1 MAFNWEDYE
10 VVNND
15 NNTSN
20 NFNWDDYEVAD
31 VPNQNT
37 KVLTGGVKKNAINYN
52 YDDILNNPNLSKE
65 QKVAE
70 IKKRGEEINKQIDRE
85 HRQALGRIGLGAT
98 MQGLSALPINKIPI
112 VGSALGGA
120 LFDAGGAIME
130 GASGKE
136 ILQRAGRGAAA
147 GATVEGA
154 IRAIPIVG
162 KPLAQSKV
170 GRTVIDKSNEA
181 LKPLLESNIAK
192 NIGNVL
198 TKEITVSKPKPQ
210 VAKEV
215 IEEVQP
221 TQQVIEEV
229 TEQPK
234 INLNTLKSNIRANKF
249 EDKKIETI
257 KHRYKNAYYTT
268 NADPVNADFI
278 KSEREFNNIITEISK
293 NPEKLNDNAYV
304 NELENRVQ
312 KIIDNTPYGNEAEVA
327 TPYWE
332 KFWKAVDDGYNYNEF
347 KANRGKKAP
356 QQLDDVIPE
365 QVSGDIKKRSLQQSV
380 LEAKGTPKEVKEI
393 IKEDM
398 PTYEVMHN
406 KDLIKQATQELAGN
420 FGNEFVRL
428 ASAKDF
434 DALDYEKSRQIAKTL
449 FDNGDYQRAVDLID
463 NVSENATKKGQAI
476 QALSLWSNM
485 SPEGAVYK
493 AQKLVKEYNKKNP
506 KKPIQLTDENIDT
519 IRKLQSEALNT
530 ADELERN
537 QAMAR
542 SAKYMTDLIPKGFV
556 KKLKAY
562 RNISMLLNPKTLGR
576 NIVGNVVFNITDT
589 GSKGLAALIDRGL
602 SKFTGRRTR
611 VAPDLGTY
619 GKGLVQGAKTGY
631 QEALQGIDTR
641 GLGQRFDLGSG
652 RIFNGGNTER
662 TTIAD
667 IIKAQKGNKLNTTK
681 QYFKEL
687 LPKSRIGQAISQKSL
702 QPLENIP
709 SDLMNS
715 LETALDVG
723 LRTPDRAFYDATFAE
738 SVQNMM
744 KAQGLKEPTQEILER
759 AEQEALESV
768 FQNQSNI
775 SDFALGLRSGFNK
788 IGTQDF
794 GLGDV
799 LIPYAQTPANLT
811 QQAINYS
818 PLGLVK
824 GGWNLSRGDQ
834 RQASLDI
841 ARSLIGSGLIG
852 GGYGL
857 AKAGLT
863 TPSQFDEN
871 YTRNKT
877 IRENLQPLGI
887 RPDQLGNMWYA
898 PFQPI
903 SSPIAAGTAMAYG
916 DNPIF
921 AGFNTV
927 VDQPY
932 LQGVTRGLRDLQEG
946 NWADAAV
953 NVVSSIPSQFVPTFA
968 SQIAQSI
975 DPYQRQTYDP
985 NKLQY
990 GLNSAIAKIPFASK
1004 TLPER
1009 IDVTG
1014 KPIERYSSKGAKR
1027 LFDIFLNPTF
1037 INEKTDDPVLSELK
1051 YIYDQTKETSH
1062 FMPTV
1067 DRTLDFTDVDG
1078 NKQKIKLTGREL
1090 SEYQRELG
1098 QRMYDE
1104 FNYVMDLPEY
1114 TNADDYGKI
1123 KLLEKAKKLVKDEVD
1138 NEMWNKKKQY
1148 KKSSYTKGN

>member
-1 MAFNWEDYE
+1 MAFNWDDYE

-37 KVLTGGVKKNAINYN
+37 KVLTGGVEQNVIPNWDKKGRIYYTDEQGNKIKSNVP
-52 YDDILNNPNLSKE
+52 LNQKIANKIKATTTNIVDWLTTDVGEKAKERKKVVALLTTAPIGGGAGIGGMALS
-65 QKVAE
+65 
-70 IKKRGEEINKQIDRE
+70 G
-85 HRQALGRIGLGAT
+85 ALGGGLYSGAEQAIEGKFNPKQLVTDIGLGAAT
-98 MQGLSALPINKIPI
+98 GGLL
-112 VGSALGGA
+112 GLGGKYVA
-120 LFDAGGAIME
+120 
-130 GASGKE
+130 K
-136 ILQRAGRGAAA
+136 
-147 GATVEGA
+147 
-154 IRAIPIVG
+154 PI
-162 KPLAQSKV
+162 
-170 GRTVIDKSNEA
+170 IDKIVKNKVA
-181 LKPLLESNIAK
+181 KPQ
-192 NIGNVL
+192 
-198 TKEITVSKPKPQ
+198 PQ

-221 TQQVIEEV
+221 AQQVVEEV

-234 INLNTLKSNIRANKF
+234 INLNTLKSNIKSNKF
-249 EDKKIETI
+249 EQSNMKDYYAVVKGKKG
-257 KHRYKNAYYTT
+257 YKSTL
-268 NADPVNADFI
+268 ADPLSRDTEL
-278 KSEREFNNIITEISK
+278 SQREFNKIITEISK
-293 NPEKLNDNAYV
+293 NPEKLNDSAYV

-312 KIIDNTPYGNEAEVA
+312 KIIDNTPYGNEDEVA
-327 TPYWE
+327 MPYWE
-332 KFWKAVDDGYNYNEF
+332 KLWKAVDEGHNYNDF
-347 KANRGKKAP
+347 KVNRGKVKQP
-356 QQLDDVIPE
+356 IE
-365 QVSGDIKKRSLQQSV
+365 QPTGETKLRSLPQSV

-393 IKEDM
+393 IKQDM
-398 PTYEVMHN
+398 PTYQVLHN
-406 KDLIKQATQELAGN
+406 KDLTAQASNELAGN
-420 FGNEFVRL
+420 FDNELVRL

-542 SAKYMTDLIPKGFV
+542 SAKYMSDLIPKGFV

-562 RNISMLLNPKTLGR
+562 RNIAMLLNPKTLGR
-576 NIVGNVVFNITDT
+576 NIVGNVVFNAIDNA
-589 GSKGLAALIDRGL
+589 SKALAVPIDRALGL
-602 SKFTGRRTR
+602 IPDNRFFSTVSQTR
-611 VAPDLGTY
+611 VAPDLKEY
-619 GKGLVQGAKTGY
+619 GKGLVQGAKTGFK
-631 QEALQGIDTR
+631 EALQGIDTR
-641 GLGQRFDLGSG
+641 GLGQRYDLSSG
-652 RIFNGGNTER
+652 RVFES
-662 TTIAD
+662 
-667 IIKAQKGNKLNTTK
+667 K
-681 QYFKEL
+681 
-687 LPKSRIGQAISQKSL
+687 PMQA
-702 QPLENIP
+702 
-709 SDLMNS
+709 
-715 LETALDVG
+715 LETMLDVG
-723 LRTPDRAFYDATFAE
+723 LRTPDRAFYEATFAE

-768 FQNQSNI
+768 FQNKSNV
-775 SDFALGLRSGFNK
+775 SDLALGLRSGLNK

-818 PLGLVK
+818 PLGLIK
-824 GGWNLSRGDQ
+824 GGINLSKGDQ

-863 TPSQFDEN
+863 TPSQFNEN
-871 YTRNKT
+871 YTKDKT

-898 PFQPI
+898 PFQPM
-903 SSPIAAGTAMAYG
+903 SSPIATGTAMAYG

-921 AGFNTV
+921 AGLNTV

-946 NWADAAV
+946 NWADAGV
-953 NVVSSIPSQFVPTFA
+953 NVVSSIPSQFVPTLA
-968 SQIAQSI
+968 SQFAQSI

-1009 IDVTG
+1009 IDITG
-1014 KPIERYSSKGAKR
+1014 QPVERYSSKGAKR

-1051 YIYDQTKETSH
+1051 YIYDQTKKTSH
-1062 FMPTV
+1062 FMPIV
-1067 DRTLDFTDVDG
+1067 KKTLDFTDVDG

-1114 TNADDYGKI
+1114 INTDDYGKI
-1123 KLLEKAKKLVKDEVD
+1123 ELLEKAKKLVKDEVD